1 MRSGETLDQ
10 GPIFPHT
17 FPHFS
22 CFLQLPQRFDFTTR
36 TIYSLSPPRILA
48 VSNAC
53 CDPHDRACFIRIV
66 IDDSSFYR
74 SLIKTKLTS
83 PSLSVAG

>member
-1 MRSGETLDQ
+1 MACFRQLAIWQDEMRSGETLDQ

-66 IDDSSFYR
+66 IDDSSLPKPY
-74 SLIKTKLTS
+74 
-83 PSLSVAG
+83 